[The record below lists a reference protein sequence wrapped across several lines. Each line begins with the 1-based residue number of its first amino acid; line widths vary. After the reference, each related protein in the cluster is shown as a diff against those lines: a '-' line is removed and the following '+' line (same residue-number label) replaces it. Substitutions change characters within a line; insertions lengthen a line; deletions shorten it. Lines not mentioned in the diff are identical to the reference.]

1 MPYRTPINTDAG
13 RISFMERCTMQNENE
28 AATKNPLVETETMG
42 VMKQALL
49 DFKTAITQRG
59 KEAADQIPAV
69 AQKEESKATCGM
81 WISHFFQVL
90 SLWIKRELHD
100 EGIYKYYSM
109 DVKGPAVPPLYQD
122 NEVLY
127 WGEQLLQGEA
137 KRIADGGPA
146 MMNPSAEQFKPIY
159 ETYKGKLQIL
169 QKEKNEL
176 NAAEEAV
183 NSLRARVDQVIDDAI
198 AELEFR
204 LRKFDA
210 PNRRRKMRTYGVN
223 FSYRPEEIPDEEV
236 PIVNPPVA
244 G

>member
-13 RISFMERCTMQNENE
+13 RISFMERCLMQNENE
-28 AATKNPLVETETMG
+28 ATTKNPMIETDTMAG
-42 VMKQALL
+42 MKQILPE
-49 DFKTAITQRG
+49 FNTAMTQRG

-69 AQKEESKATCGM
+69 AQKEETKAICSM
-81 WISHFFQVL
+81 WISHFFQGL
-90 SLWIKRELHD
+90 SFWIKRELHD

-109 DVKGPAVPPLYQD
+109 DVKGPVVPPLYQD
-122 NEVLY
+122 SEVLY

-146 MMNPSAEQFKPIY
+146 MLNPSAEQFKPIY
-159 ETYKGKLQIL
+159 EAYKGKLQIL

-198 AELEFR
+198 SELEFR

-210 PNRRRKMRTYGVN
+210 PNRRRKMRTYGVS

-236 PIVNPPVA
+236 PIVNPPAVS
-244 G
+244 